1 VPAVRRVNDHLLP
14 TWDDAE
20 RLLLQLPENH
30 GTQVSLEAGDDHW
43 LIVEHVGDFGY
54 IVCGSVPTERDCF
67 NLIDIQIGDTIPEG
81 DLALEPDTFP
91 RDTLVRQK
99 TMLRAAK
106 TFFERGQRD
115 PGCEWVPARDAFYE
129 CAGEVAQQRAAR

>member
-1 VPAVRRVNDHLLP
+1 LGSLLGPASRIARLGPAVGCV
-14 TWDDAE
+14 
-20 RLLLQLPENH
+20 
-30 GTQVSLEAGDDHW
+30 
-43 LIVEHVGDFGY
+43 IGY

-67 NLIDIQIGDTIPEG
+67 NLIGTQIGDTITEG
-81 DLALEPDTFP
+81 DLALEPDTFV
-91 RDTLVRQK
+91 RYTLVRQK
-99 TMLRAAK
+99 PMLRAAK